1 LNQKMPNDY
10 EQNFYSDAKHIHNK
24 TALSPSKILNDQF
37 IYQRSEINKGSM
49 NQNVL
54 HSIDKN
60 TSFMKL
66 NSL

>member
-1 LNQKMPNDY
+1 MPNDY
-10 EQNFYSDAKHIHNK
+10 EQNFYSDAKLIHNK

-37 IYQRSEINKGSM
+37 IYQRSETNKGSM

>member
-1 LNQKMPNDY
+1 
-10 EQNFYSDAKHIHNK
+10 
-24 TALSPSKILNDQF
+24 LNDQF